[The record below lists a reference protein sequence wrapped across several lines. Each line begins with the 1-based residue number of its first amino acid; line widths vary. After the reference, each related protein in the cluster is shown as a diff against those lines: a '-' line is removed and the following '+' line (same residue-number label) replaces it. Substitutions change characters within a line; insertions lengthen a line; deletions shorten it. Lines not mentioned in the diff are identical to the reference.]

1 MMMPTPSTFPLF
13 VGASVYFVNE
23 TGKIPSLLLILSY
36 QFNLAYVHE
45 KENKKG
51 VTTMNTDAKK
61 LWLKI
66 KEDLKGQNVTEEG
79 FKSRDVI
86 SKQIQ

>member
-1 MMMPTPSTFPLF
+1 
-13 VGASVYFVNE
+13 
-23 TGKIPSLLLILSY
+23 
-36 QFNLAYVHE
+36 
-45 KENKKG
+45 
-51 VTTMNTDAKK
+51 MNTDAKK